1 MHACNNYMHICRY
14 VCEGLCSVRCLNLMC
29 MWVIVC
35 VCMGVRVCMCVN
47 ECVNNYVFM
56 CVHYACICVTTGPNL
71 YIQASARINN
81 RTDYMSACSN
91 EKFGQFGE
99 FLVKFIIL
107 VFLSKIARI

>member
-1 MHACNNYMHICRY
+1 MFELNVYVGNCVCLY
-14 VCEGLCSVRCLNLMC
+14 VCRC
-29 MWVIVC
+29 VYVC
-35 VCMGVRVCMCVN
+35 VK
-47 ECVNNYVFM
+47 ECVYNYVFM

-71 YIQASARINN
+71 YILASARINN